1 MNSPV
6 NIYQKIRVYKH
17 QLSIILANAS
27 DVDIA
32 SLQYSTYSMQ
42 LIDDE
47 EGIAFVSSRPYYSI
61 ESIPAHTYLEL
72 EKLDRHED
80 GALFY
85 VFEKVMWAGGAVDEN
100 IRNIRIVSLSNY
112 TMTFGSPF
120 TGMTKISRDRTV
132 IKADE
137 GCEKRL

>member
-1 MNSPV
+1 MTGIE
-6 NIYQKIRVYKH
+6 NIYQKIRLYEHNHK
-17 QLSIILANAS
+17 IILANTS
-27 DVDIA
+27 DIDV
-32 SLQYSTYSMQ
+32 SRLVYSTYTMQ
-42 LIDDE
+42 VIDDE
-47 EGIAFVSSRPYYSI
+47 EGIAIVSSRPYYSI
-61 ESIPAHTYLEL
+61 ENIPAHTYPEL

-85 VFEKVMWAGGAVDEN
+85 VFEKVMWADGTVDEN

-120 TGMTKISRDRTV
+120 TGMTKISRDRTF

>member
-85 VFEKVMWAGGAVDEN
+85 VFEKVMWADGTEDEN
-100 IRNIRIVSLSNY
+100 IQNVRIGDLSNF
-112 TMTFGSPF
+112 TMAFSSPF
-120 TGMTKISRDRTV
+120 MNMTKISRDKTF
-132 IKADE
+132 IKSDE
-137 GCEKRL
+137 GYEKQL

>member
-17 QLSIILANAS
+17 LLSIILANAS

-32 SLQYSTYSMQ
+32 SLQYSTYSLQ

-47 EGIAFVSSRPYYSI
+47 EGIAFVSSRPYYAI

-85 VFEKVMWAGGAVDEN
+85 VFEKVMWADGTEDEN
-100 IRNIRIVSLSNY
+100 IQNVRFGDLSNF
-112 TMTFGSPF
+112 TMAFSSPF
-120 TGMTKISRDRTV
+120 MNMIKISRDKTF
-132 IKADE
+132 IKSDE
-137 GCEKRL
+137 GYEKQL